1 MRENKYLLM
10 YKNLLLIVKLWDM
23 KNAFLEWCKL
33 KTHLF
38 VLIGLFLTIGLHAQ
52 QKVITGKVLDEIGE
66 PIVGANVVEKG
77 TTNGTISDVEGD
89 FSLKIDSDASITI
102 SFLGY
107 VQQEISVR
115 NKTNITVKLIEDS
128 KSLDEV
134 VVIGY
139 GSARK
144 RDLTGAVAQVKSSDL
159 QNESP
164 SSMQDLLRANIPGLN
179 VGFSAGP
186 KPGGSLQIRGR
197 NSINAGTDPLIVL
210 DGVIYPGDLSDINAN
225 DIEQIDVL
233 KDASSAAIYG
243 ARSASG
249 VIIITTKMGKSVK
262 PTVKFD
268 VTLGIASMQKRQRVY
283 GPEEFLAWRGD
294 VLESINVNHKPYEY
308 DDPRTLPSDI
318 SVEDWLAYDNSKGDP
333 VEVWLGRLSL
343 KPIEIQN

>member
-186 KPGGSLQIRGR
+186 KRGGVFKFVVVIR
-197 NSINAGTDPLIVL
+197 L
-210 DGVIYPGDLSDINAN
+210 
-225 DIEQIDVL
+225 
-233 KDASSAAIYG
+233 
-243 ARSASG
+243 
-249 VIIITTKMGKSVK
+249 
-262 PTVKFD
+262 
-268 VTLGIASMQKRQRVY
+268 MQ
-283 GPEEFLAWRGD
+283 E
-294 VLESINVNHKPYEY
+294 
-308 DDPRTLPSDI
+308 
-318 SVEDWLAYDNSKGDP
+318 
-333 VEVWLGRLSL
+333 
-343 KPIEIQN
+343 PIL